1 MKVSLSW
8 KWLAA
13 SLLIESL
20 MLSVLVNRNVQQLSE
35 NLLAQTSMRLEAQKT
50 LLQSALIAP
59 WLQMDYATIQ
69 SVLEEAQHLQSID
82 YLVALNNQLHPIAS
96 VGWLTNQELPR
107 IENNSFDQSSL
118 LNARYDTSID
128 IVVSGQKLGSIRIG
142 LSTLFY
148 KQARDSMIL
157 KSIVIALIEIFFS
170 AILLIALNRWI
181 VRNLTKLTQSANAI
195 AQGDYTK
202 RLELGGEKET
212 AELACAFNA
221 MTNTIQDRIR
231 SLEEVHQEEKRL
243 SDKLER
249 IAHYDTLTNLPNRV
263 LLADRLQQAM
273 AQSNRHNRS
282 LAVIY
287 LDLDGFKKINDT
299 YGHHIGD
306 ILLVTIA
313 GRMEQVLREG
323 DTLSRIGG
331 DEFVIV
337 LIDLQ
342 DVSVCEMILERLLHV
357 TNMPVII
364 NGISVQVSSS
374 IGVTF
379 YPQDGASADQL
390 MRHADQAMYV
400 AKQSGKNS
408 YHFFDLDRNVSL
420 QAQHDSFLEI
430 ANALAHQEFILY
442 YQPKVNMKTGKII
455 GAEALIR
462 WEHAQK
468 GLLLPLSFLPL
479 LENHSLSIEI
489 GEWVIHSALAQ
500 ISQWQKMGLTIPISI
515 NINAY
520 QLQQNDFMAR
530 FKTLLEAHPDVDPNL
545 LEIEILETSAVE
557 DIVHVSAIMRGCHAL
572 GVNFA
577 LDDFGTGYS
586 SLTYLKHL
594 PAKTLKIDQSFIHDM
609 LYDPDDLAIIEG
621 VLGLARAFRKNV
633 IAEGVESVEHGLCLL
648 AQGCEVA
655 QGYGIARPM
664 PPQEFLV
671 WAKDWEPDASWTV
684 WQNRRISP
692 LSMQWL
698 FAIVEHNSWIKSL
711 KHYIQEGYGTPP
723 LLDEHV
729 CRFGL
734 WLDREMRE
742 KHHSES
748 WFKKIDSLHHR
759 LHKLSSKLV
768 TPLMAQNH
776 SHVVLET
783 MSKIDTLHKEM
794 IILLHEQ
801 IYREEKHVKSHGV

>member
-35 NLLAQTSMRLEAQKT
+35 NLWAQTNMRLEAQKT

-96 VGWLTNQELPR
+96 VGWIKGEELPH
-107 IENNSFDQSSL
+107 IKNNSFDQSSL
-118 LNARYDTSID
+118 LNARYDTSMD
-128 IVVSGQKLGSIRIG
+128 IVVSGQKLGSVRIG

-148 KQARDSMIL
+148 TQARDSMIL

-202 RLELGGEKET
+202 RLELSDEKET

-221 MTNTIQDRIR
+221 MANTIQDRIH

-249 IAHYDTLTNLPNRV
+249 IAHYDTLTNLPNRA

-273 AQSNRHNRS
+273 AQANRHNNS
-282 LAVIY
+282 LAVVY

-306 ILLVTIA
+306 ILLVTLA
-313 GRMEQVLREG
+313 GRMEQVLRAG

-337 LIDLQ
+337 LSDLK
-342 DVSVCEMILERLLHV
+342 DASACEMILDRLLHV
-357 TNMPVII
+357 TNTPVII
-364 NGISVQVSSS
+364 NDIFVQVSSS

-390 MRHADQAMYV
+390 MRHADQAMYG
-400 AKQSGKNS
+400 AKQSGKNR

-420 QAQHDSFLEI
+420 QAQRDSFLEI
-430 ANALAHQEFILY
+430 ADALARQEFVLY
-442 YQPKVNMKTGKII
+442 YQPKVNMKTGEII

-462 WEHAQK
+462 WEHAHK

-489 GEWVIHSALAQ
+489 GEWVIHAALTQ
-500 ISQWQKMGLTIPISI
+500 ISQWQKIGLTIPISI

-530 FKTLLEAHPDVDPNL
+530 FKALLEAHPDVDPTL

-609 LYDPDDLAIIEG
+609 LHDPDDLAIIEG

-648 AQGCEVA
+648 VQGCEIA

-671 WAKDWEPDASWTV
+671 WAHNWKPDTRWTV
-684 WQNRRISP
+684 LQNRIVSP
-692 LSMQWL
+692 SSMQWL
-698 FAIVEHNSWIKSL
+698 FAVVEHNAWIKSL
-711 KHYIQEGYGTPP
+711 QNYIQEGYSNPP
-723 LLDEHV
+723 ILDEHL

-742 KHHSES
+742 KYHHET
-748 WFKKIDSLHHR
+748 WFKKIDSLHHQI
-759 LHKLSSKLV
+759 HQLSSKLMSSLADKKQTSIV
-768 TPLMAQNH
+768 SQ
-776 SHVVLET
+776 T
-783 MSKIDTLHKEM
+783 MDKIDTMNKEM
-794 IILLHEQ
+794 IALLHEQ
-801 IYREEKHVKSHGV
+801 LYSKEK